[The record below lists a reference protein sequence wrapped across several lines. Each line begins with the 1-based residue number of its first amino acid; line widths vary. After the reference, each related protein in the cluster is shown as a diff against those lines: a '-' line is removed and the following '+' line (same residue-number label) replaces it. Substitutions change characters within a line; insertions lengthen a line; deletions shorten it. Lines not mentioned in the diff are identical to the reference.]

1 MDTIFKEDVLAAYAF
16 IKKIVTE
23 FRVKPPTLMFGDDG
37 SVGMYWDDD
46 VYYVD
51 VEVERGVGIL
61 TIYTRTRTVTTA
73 QRFLTAQRFST
84 FKTEDIDQKWV
95 DVHLS
100 PFKES

>member
-46 VYYVD
+46 EYYVD

-61 TIYTRTRTVTTA
+61 TIYTRARTVT
-73 QRFLTAQRFST
+73 TAQRFST

>member
-23 FRVKPPTLMFGDDG
+23 FRVKPPALMFGDDG

-46 VYYVD
+46 EYYVD
-51 VEVERGVGIL
+51 VEVERCVGIL
-61 TIYTRTRTVTTA
+61 TIYTRARTVTTA
-73 QRFLTAQRFST
+73 QHFST

>member
-46 VYYVD
+46 EYYVD

-61 TIYTRTRTVTTA
+61 TIYTRGRTVT
-73 QRFLTAQRFST
+73 TAQRFST